1 MSSCLHLFVFMFMI
15 CVGGVGLFDDPVST
29 RVETRRDQLF
39 AAKTELEFKRSC
51 CLASLSPCPSD
62 RDFDFPCLWFA
73 QKQLNVSAKYVGKYR
88 MCVLS
93 LALNIDPLPSAS
105 GTAFLG

>member
-15 CVGGVGLFDDPVST
+15 CVGGVGLFEDPVST

-62 RDFDFPCLWFA
+62 RDFDFPCLCTKAVECLSTICWKV
-73 QKQLNVSAKYVGKYR
+73 QNVRLIICPQY
-88 MCVLS
+88 
-93 LALNIDPLPSAS
+93 
-105 GTAFLG
+105 